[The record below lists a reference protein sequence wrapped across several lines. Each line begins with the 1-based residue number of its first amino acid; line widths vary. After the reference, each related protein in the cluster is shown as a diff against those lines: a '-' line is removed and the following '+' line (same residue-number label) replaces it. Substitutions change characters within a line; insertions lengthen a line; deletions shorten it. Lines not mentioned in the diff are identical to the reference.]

1 MQNTSHTNSETR
13 SSLSLDIPQELLE
26 DLRKL
31 AEHNDTSVEE
41 LAFAY
46 IIEGLAGDS
55 QLIKRLKF
63 RDQATENLAEKGL
76 MEKTPR
82 EIINDFNFLH

>member
-1 MQNTSHTNSETR
+1 MQNNTHNSSESR
-13 SSLSLDIPQELLE
+13 SSLSLAIPQELLE

-31 AEHNDTSVEE
+31 AEHNATSVEE
-41 LAFAY
+41 LVFSY

-63 RDQATENLAEKGL
+63 LDQATENLAEKGL
-76 MEKTPR
+76 MEKSPR